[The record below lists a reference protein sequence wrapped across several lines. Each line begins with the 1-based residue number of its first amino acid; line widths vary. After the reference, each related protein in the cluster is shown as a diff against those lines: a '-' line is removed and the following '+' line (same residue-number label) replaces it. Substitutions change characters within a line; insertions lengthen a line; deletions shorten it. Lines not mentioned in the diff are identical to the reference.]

1 MADLEACLEM
11 DREPGMTR
19 FIPIVPTDQPE
30 AHRAFIVARIEA
42 RYPLGMGYWSVR
54 RHDDPAFL
62 GWILLTPLDLHGPEV
77 EIGWR
82 FRRAAWGQ
90 GFATEAAA
98 PVLRHALET
107 LGLPEVVA
115 DIDPAN
121 HASRRVAEKLGLRP
135 AEERL
140 WRGRSLRRHVL
151 RAVADPATG

>member
-1 MADLEACLEM
+1 V
-11 DREPGMTR
+11 
-19 FIPIVPTDQPE
+19 VPTDQPE
-30 AHRAFIVARIEA
+30 AHRAFITARITA
-42 RYPLGMGYWSVR
+42 AYPPGMGYWSVR

-62 GWILLTPLDLHGPEV
+62 GWVLLTPLDLHGLEV

-90 GFATEAAA
+90 GYATEAAA

-121 HASRRVAEKLGLRP
+121 HASRRVAEKLGFRP
-135 AEERL
+135 AGERRWYGRAV
-140 WRGRSLRRHVL
+140 WRFVA
-151 RAVADPATG
+151 RAVAGPAAG